1 MSSFIV
7 LSAKGGIKVSN
18 LDTSLSVVEG
28 IAKAF
33 KRAKGP
39 VAVGSWVWQKM
50 RLSLYGYKEGRAGTE
65 NKHELPAPYDSTIL
79 FGDACVVATL
89 EKGPVAAAAA
99 AAAISLSGDLWK
111 RFYNSK
117 AGAYDDEDDDEEEDE
132 EDLDEE
138 GEEVDEEVDDEE
150 EEVEDTAVLGEVEE
164 EEEEDEMPVLKSK
177 VAGVAFKKIPKW
189 MHIAELEPDVYLL

>member
-7 LSAKGGIKVSN
+7 LSAKGGVKVSS
-18 LDTSLSVVEG
+18 LDTGLSIVDG

-65 NKHELPAPYDSTIL
+65 NKHELPAPYDSTVL

-89 EKGPVAAAAA
+89 EKGPAGS
-99 AAAISLSGDLWK
+99 AAIPLSGDLWK

-117 AGAYDDEDDDEEEDE
+117 AGAYDDEDDEEEEEDE
-132 EDLDEE
+132 EDLDDE
-138 GEEVDEEVDDEE
+138 GEEVDEEVDEEE
-150 EEVEDTAVLGEVEE
+150 EEVEDGAILGEVE

-189 MHIAELEPDVYLL
+189 MHVAELEPDAYLL

>member
-7 LSAKGGIKVSN
+7 LSAKGGIKVSS
-18 LDTSLSVVEG
+18 LDTSLTVVEG

-65 NKHELPAPYDSTIL
+65 NKHELPAPYDSTVL

-89 EKGPVAAAAA
+89 EKGPAGAAAV
-99 AAAISLSGDLWK
+99 SLSGDLWK

-117 AGAYDDEDDDEEEDE
+117 AGAYDDEDD
-132 EDLDEE
+132 
-138 GEEVDEEVDDEE
+138 
-150 EEVEDTAVLGEVEE
+150 E

-189 MHIAELEPDVYLL
+189 MLIAELEPDAYLL